1 MEKSSDGLFDPE
13 SDLVSSKDSILIHPD
28 KSVGERGEFLV
39 CSLRSAE
46 RKKNWKLKATGNF

>member
-1 MEKSSDGLFDPE
+1 MEKSSDGLFDLE

-46 RKKNWKLKATGNF
+46 RKKN